1 MLRCALQYLFKFILC
16 DLGRLPV
23 RLRAPMPLSDRVRR
37 VVAWPMFPHLIPIG
51 ALLAGI
57 ALLLLG
63 TGLLNTVLA
72 LRGSLEGYTDA
83 TLGLIGSAYFVGF
96 FLGTFVA
103 PPLIRRMSH
112 VRAFAFFAAA
122 TAACVLLHALLVSAP
137 VWMLL
142 RVITGV
148 ALVGLYTVI
157 ESWLNSEA
165 PPERRGQIFAIYMA
179 VNLGALAAAQ
189 QLLRLGSP
197 ADFTLFAVAAIFVCL
212 ALMPVTATRHLPPV
226 LTDSP
231 RLSLR
236 QLWDAAPVACA
247 GAVASGLAMGAF
259 WSMSAVYGGRIG
271 LDESGVALL
280 ITLSILGGALLQW
293 PIGHFSDRIDRRRAL
308 GLVAAAATAASV
320 LWAVLGSFGE
330 AVLIAGF
337 LFGAAAFALYPIVVA
352 HLIDHLAREH
362 ILSGNAGLLLLHG
375 AGAAVGP
382 AVAGVMM
389 GWFGPLALPL
399 HFALVLAPLAAFAL
413 LHARRGAD
421 EIVEDAAHFMPML
434 RTSATALEMMTPAEA
449 STEDAPPHAETTI
462 ESTAEESPAESTA
475 TPESETAQTTR
486 T

>member
-1 MLRCALQYLFKFILC
+1 MI
-16 DLGRLPV
+16 
-23 RLRAPMPLSDRVRR
+23 
-37 VVAWPMFPHLIPIG
+37 PHLIPIG

-103 PPLIRRMSH
+103 PPLIRRMGH

-122 TAACVLLHALLVSAP
+122 TAACVLLHALVVSAP
-137 VWMLL
+137 VWMVL
-142 RVITGV
+142 RVITGI

-157 ESWLNSEA
+157 ESWLNSEV
-165 PPERRGQIFAIYMA
+165 PTERRGQVFAIYMA

-197 ADFTLFAVAAIFVCL
+197 AEFTLFAVAAIFVCL
-212 ALMPVTATRHLPPV
+212 ALMPVTATRLPPPV

-231 RLSLR
+231 RLGLG
-236 QLWDAAPVACA
+236 QLWQAAPVACA
-247 GAVASGLAMGAF
+247 GAVLSGLAMGAF
-259 WSMSAVYGGRIG
+259 WGMSAVYGNRIG

-293 PIGHFSDRIDRRRAL
+293 PIGLFSDRVDRRYAL
-308 GLVAAAATAASV
+308 GLVAAAATAASL
-320 LWAVLGSFGE
+320 LWAVFGNFGE
-330 AVLIAGF
+330 VVLIAGF

-352 HLIDHLAREH
+352 HLIDHLPREH

-382 AVAGVMM
+382 AVAGVLM
-389 GWFGPLALPL
+389 GWFGPVALPL
-399 HFALVLAPLAAFAL
+399 HFALMLAPLAAFAL
-413 LHARRGAD
+413 WHARRGKD

-434 RTSATALEMMTPAEA
+434 RTSATVLEMMTPAEA
-449 STEDAPPHAETTI
+449 SIESAPPPAETTI
-462 ESTAEESPAESTA
+462 ESTADAPVASEPET
-475 TPESETAQTTR
+475 ESETAQTTR